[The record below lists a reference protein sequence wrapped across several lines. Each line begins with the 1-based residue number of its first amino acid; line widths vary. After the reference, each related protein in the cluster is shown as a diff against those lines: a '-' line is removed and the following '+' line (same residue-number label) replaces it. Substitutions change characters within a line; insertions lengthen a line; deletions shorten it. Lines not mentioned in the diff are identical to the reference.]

1 MTFLYRKSV
10 SNGGNTKIASFFDTD
25 ITENSV
31 N

>member
-1 MTFLYRKSV
+1 MTFFYRKSV
-10 SNGGNTKIASFFDTD
+10 SNGGNTKKLPFDRD